1 MIAGPSAQGL
11 DPRQAVASVASRD
24 FTQRMSA
31 IRSILLHLDAAG
43 DSVARLAL
51 ARELASRHGA
61 GLTAVF
67 GAQPDTARTDFAYS
81 AGAALRAAE
90 DEDATPWGCERARLR
105 LLCAEG
111 APECAWC
118 EVVADTVTHGF
129 LAEAAYAD
137 LLVLGAPAAAD
148 CTGHAPPGFVE
159 SVILESGT
167 PAIVVPDRNRVQ
179 SIGQRI
185 LVAWNGSP
193 PATRALHAALPL
205 MALAAEVHV
214 ASWGTHPP
222 IAPYSRLDIAA
233 WLRRHGIACRMHLGA
248 PSSRVAEELAALAVD
263 LQADLVV
270 MGCYGHT
277 RLRERVFGGVTR
289 SSLATLPVPLLMAH

>member
-1 MIAGPSAQGL
+1 
-11 DPRQAVASVASRD
+11 
-24 FTQRMSA
+24 MSA
-31 IRSILLHLDAAG
+31 IRSILLHLDAASG
-43 DSVARLAL
+43 SIARLAV
-51 ARELASRHGA
+51 ARELAARHGA

-67 GAQPDTARTDFAYS
+67 GVQPDTARVDFAYS

-90 DEDATPWGCERARLR
+90 EEQAMHWNGERTRLR
-105 LLCAEG
+105 NLCVEG
-111 APECAWC
+111 APACTWC
-118 EVVADTVTHGF
+118 EIVGDTVTPGF

-137 LLVLGAPAAAD
+137 LLVLGVPFDAD
-148 CTGHAPPGFVE
+148 PTGHAPPGFVE

-167 PAIVVPDRNRVQ
+167 PALVVPDRPRVQ

-205 MALAAEVHV
+205 MARAAEVHV
-214 ASWGTHPP
+214 ASWGAHPP
-222 IAPYSRLDIAA
+222 AAPYSRLDAGE
-233 WLRRHGIACRMHLGA
+233 WLRRHGIACRTHSRA
-248 PSSRVAEELAALAVD
+248 PSSRVAEELAAMAAE

-289 SSLATLPVPLLMAH
+289 SALAKLPLPLLMAH

>member
-1 MIAGPSAQGL
+1 MP
-11 DPRQAVASVASRD
+11 
-24 FTQRMSA
+24 A

-43 DSVARLAL
+43 ASGARLAL
-51 ARELASRHGA
+51 ARALAQRHGA
-61 GLTAVF
+61 RLTAVF
-67 GAQPDTARTDFAYS
+67 GVQPDTARAAFAYS
-81 AGAALRAAE
+81 AGAALRAVE
-90 DEDATPWGCERARLR
+90 EGDATQWGQERDRLR
-105 LLCAEG
+105 DLCAAGE
-111 APECAWC
+111 PDCRWC
-118 EVVADTVTHGF
+118 EVVGDTVTHGF

-137 LLVLGAPAAAD
+137 LLMLGVPFDAEPA
-148 CTGHAPPGFVE
+148 GHAPPGFVE

-167 PAIVVPDRNRVQ
+167 PAIVVPDRHRVQ
-179 SIGQRI
+179 TIGQRI

-214 ASWGTHPP
+214 ASWGAHPP
-222 IAPYSRLDIAA
+222 AAPYSRLDLAE
-233 WLRRHGIACRMHLGA
+233 WLLRHGIACRTHSRA
-248 PSSRVAEELAALAVD
+248 PSSRVAEELGAMAAD

-289 SSLATLPVPLLMAH
+289 SSLATLKVPLLMAH

>member
-1 MIAGPSAQGL
+1 
-11 DPRQAVASVASRD
+11 
-24 FTQRMSA
+24 MSA
-31 IRSILLHLDAAG
+31 IRSILLHLDAADG
-43 DSVARLAL
+43 SVDRLSA

-67 GAQPDTARTDFAYS
+67 GVQPDTAGVDFAYS

-90 DEDATPWGCERARLR
+90 EEDATHWGRQRARLR
-105 LLCAEG
+105 QLCADG
-111 APECAWC
+111 APACVWC
-118 EVVADTVTHGF
+118 EVVGDTVTHGF

-137 LLVLGAPAAAD
+137 LLVLGVPSAAD
-148 CTGHAPPGFVE
+148 RMGQAPRGFVE

-167 PAIVVPDRNRVQ
+167 PAIVVPDRHRVR

-185 LVAWNGSP
+185 VVAWNGSP

-214 ASWGTHPP
+214 ASWGAHPP
-222 IAPYSRLDIAA
+222 AAPYSRIDIAE
-233 WLRRHGIACRMHLGA
+233 WLRRHGIACRVHRGA
-248 PSSRVAEELAALAVD
+248 PSSRVAEELAALTTD

-277 RLRERVFGGVTR
+277 RLRERMFGGVTR

>member
-1 MIAGPSAQGL
+1 MK
-11 DPRQAVASVASRD
+11 
-24 FTQRMSA
+24 
-31 IRSILLHLDAAG
+31 
-43 DSVARLAL
+43 
-51 ARELASRHGA
+51 
-61 GLTAVF
+61 
-67 GAQPDTARTDFAYS
+67 PDTDRSAFAYS
-81 AGAALRAAE
+81 AGAALRAVE
-90 DEDATPWGCERARLR
+90 EGDATQWDYERARLR
-105 LLCAEG
+105 DLCAAGE
-111 APECAWC
+111 PECTWC
-118 EVVADTVTHGF
+118 EVVGDTITHGF

-137 LLVLGAPAAAD
+137 LLVLGTPFDADPA
-148 CTGHAPPGFVE
+148 GHAPPGFVE

-167 PAIVVPDRNRVQ
+167 PAIVVPGRHRVQ

-205 MALAAEVHV
+205 MALAADVHV
-214 ASWGTHPP
+214 ASWGAHLPA
-222 IAPYSRLDIAA
+222 APYSRLDLSE
-233 WLRRHGIACRMHLGA
+233 WLRRHGIACRTHRRA
-248 PSSRVAEELAALAVD
+248 PSSRVAEELAAMAAD